1 MDNQNEMSPTNNIN
15 SNKRP
20 NIAMVVSIGL
30 ILVIISVA
38 ATYLLVSK
46 NINGGLGKNNSS
58 EKLCSG
64 MKVSFF
70 AGGPE
75 NDVFA
80 GVIYNGAKQAENDL
94 GVNVKYIWSNWD
106 SNIMVSQLV
115 DEIATSPDAIAIMGH
130 PGSAMLKPFVE
141 EAERKNIIITAQN
154 VDLPDLR
161 EKYESNGFGYVGQRV
176 YESGLMVSNAVVR
189 KYNPAEGSEAI
200 VFGVSST
207 TIPSRYQRTKGC
219 VDGLKNANL
228 VVHEIT
234 VPKEIENDLRT
245 VAGKAFIS
253 ESLAKY
259 PNAKIIIAD
268 HHESLINSL
277 PSHLKE
283 LGKAPGEIK
292 VAGFDLSTNIVAGIR
307 SGYIDLVLDQQQYLQ
322 GYLPILQACLSKKY
336 GFTGLDINTGTG
348 LIDKSNIEATAAL
361 AEKKIR

>member
-1 MDNQNEMSPTNNIN
+1 MDNQNEVITTNNDN

-20 NIAMVVSIGL
+20 SILMVVSVGL
-30 ILVIISVA
+30 ILVIISA
-38 ATYLLVSK
+38 ASTYFLVSK
-46 NINGGLGKNNSS
+46 NIKGVLSNNDSS
-58 EKLCSG
+58 GKLCSG
-64 MKVSFF
+64 VNISFF
-70 AGGPE
+70 AGGSE
-75 NDVFA
+75 TDTFA
-80 GVIYNGAKQAENDL
+80 SVIYNGAKQAESDL
-94 GVNVKYIWSNWD
+94 GANVKYIWSNWD
-106 SNIMVSQLV
+106 SNTMVSQLV
-115 DEIATSPDAIAIMGH
+115 DAISTSPDAIAIMGH
-130 PGSAMLKPFVE
+130 PGSTMLKPFIE

-161 EKYESNGFGYVGQRV
+161 EKYESKGFGYVGQRV
-176 YESGLMVSNAVVR
+176 YESGLMVSSAIVR
-189 KYNPAEGSEAI
+189 KYNPLPGSEAI

-207 TIPSRYQRTKGC
+207 SIPSRYQRTKGC
-219 VDGLKNANL
+219 VDGLKNSNL

-245 VAGKAFIS
+245 TAGKAFIS

-259 PNAKIIIAD
+259 PNVKIIIAD

-307 SGYIDLVLDQQQYLQ
+307 SGYIDLILDQQQYLQ
-322 GYLPILQACLSKKY
+322 GYLPILQACLTKKY
-336 GFTGLDINTGTG
+336 GFVGLDINTGTG